1 MAFTPRNIE
10 INSKNDIRWINNIE
24 AIDES
29 VTNRPIDDVE
39 NFANTVKSNA
49 IFADPSQKGLTN
61 QTISG
66 QLKLNSV
73 LKLTAGDS
81 NGLGIVSGVNGSTD
95 TATITLATDS
105 NSKQYLKL
113 KSLNTN
119 NDEIHL
125 QTIGSTSLKADIYE
139 TNKYNSYTIWHA
151 GNDGAASGLDAD
163 LIRGMDITSDSSI
176 NTVVNRNSSG
186 NFSANVITAT
196 LNGNATNVS
205 GIVSAVNGGTGI
217 NSYTVGDMLIADS
230 STSIS
235 KVSVGNTNTVLFSN
249 GLGRTPSWRSIQGS
263 DLTGIVSVSNGGTGK
278 NTLSG
283 VLFGNGTNAVSSASG
298 QQIVDVIDETP
309 VKNASYAAIA
319 ASLEEYSQDK
329 GVSLNNMKGFSS
341 TLSDIKSN
349 GVASL
354 GTSQYVAS
362 VDHIHPSDNTRA
374 PKDSPYFT
382 NYIRIPQGTLSNQS
396 IRFGNLDK
404 TGLYSTSDTSL
415 NVAVNNSDNIQLS
428 STSTTILKNVSL
440 PSTTTIGSVS
450 GTEISYISGARSNIQ
465 NQIDAFMYQVPA
477 GAVIFTASQSLPTG
491 YLIANGAEVSRTQFA
506 ALFSSIGTTYGSGN
520 GSTTFNVP
528 NLKGKIPVKPG
539 YKKYA
544 EAFEIG

>member
-1 MAFTPRNIE
+1 
-10 INSKNDIRWINNIE
+10 
-24 AIDES
+24 
-29 VTNRPIDDVE
+29 
-39 NFANTVKSNA
+39 
-49 IFADPSQKGLTN
+49 
-61 QTISG
+61 
-66 QLKLNSV
+66 
-73 LKLTAGDS
+73 
-81 NGLGIVSGVNGSTD
+81 
-95 TATITLATDS
+95 
-105 NSKQYLKL
+105 
-113 KSLNTN
+113 
-119 NDEIHL
+119 
-125 QTIGSTSLKADIYE
+125 
-139 TNKYNSYTIWHA
+139 
-151 GNDGAASGLDAD
+151 
-163 LIRGMDITSDSSI
+163 
-176 NTVVNRNSSG
+176 
-186 NFSANVITAT
+186 
-196 LNGNATNVS
+196 
-205 GIVSAVNGGTGI
+205 
-217 NSYTVGDMLIADS
+217 MLIADS

-319 ASLEEYSQDK
+319 ASLEDYSQYN
-329 GVSLNNMKGFSS
+329 GVSFNNMKGFSS

-382 NYIRIPQGTLSNQS
+382 SYIRVPQGTLSGQS

-491 YLIANGAEVSRTQFA
+491 YLLANGAEVSRTQFA

-520 GSTTFNVP
+520 GSTTFKLPDLRGEFIRGADLGRGVDTGRTIGSWQAQQIAKHKHVSPWGEIYDAPFGRSTN
-528 NLKGKIPVKPG
+528 NG
-539 YKKYA
+539 YMGSSSTDGDNYRYFTNDGSDWNYDGQVNPSGLMGSEVRPRNIALMACIKY
-544 EAFEIG
+544 